1 MPREAHNMMQ
11 SFFHRVQI
19 IAKPHQANRNST
31 PSDCLECQ
39 EIIFGVLLLAT
50 GLERKERERRV
61 AENTIY
67 LIWLSGVHADPTIAV
82 CGFWKLLSEWRNA
95 RCSHDSGIN
104 LTTQFHKVNMT
115 RREEG
120 PVWQHRSL
128 EEALGL
134 SHFVHHFT
142 SHSCSLLILLRL
154 RKGPVKIATGFVDL
168 LLQVLWKT
176 RLSRGQKAFLNSDFV
191 PNLPH
196 STCVA
201 P

>member
-1 MPREAHNMMQ
+1 MPKEAHNMMQ

-19 IAKPHQANRNST
+19 IAKPHQGNRNST

-95 RCSHDSGIN
+95 RWSHDSGIN

-142 SHSCSLLILLRL
+142 SHSCSSSSGWGKDRWKLPLVLLTYFFKFYEKLVCWEDRKRFSIQIL
-154 RKGPVKIATGFVDL
+154 
-168 LLQVLWKT
+168 
-176 RLSRGQKAFLNSDFV
+176 S
-191 PNLPH
+191 
-196 STCVA
+196 
-201 P
+201 